1 MPIMQAS
8 LETSLKQHLILNQN
22 TRVWLDIISMP
33 AYDLVEKIKHEL
45 DNNPFVI
52 PNYNSSL
59 MSSGKN
65 NLLETAIPNSKESIF
80 SHLETQINIEFS
92 NKKDIDTALN
102 ILGFLNKDGF
112 ILTPLEEIS
121 KTLAV
126 SLSQVKYILSVIK
139 KLDPLGIASS
149 SLKECLYTQLESL
162 DESDVV
168 ELAKVIVEKYLDELS
183 KKKYSKISE
192 ALNISLED
200 IEKALKLIQTLEP
213 YPARNYDITPVKYV
227 VPELFILKKN
237 DEWVVKT
244 NKDFIEPLQ
253 ISKKYIRLMGDTK
266 DEKTLEYL
274 REKLVYAKS
283 LINAIEERKKTLHNV
298 GLALLELQYDFFE
311 RGGEYLKPLTLKDI
325 ANHEKVSLSEST
337 ISRISN
343 NKYLETTW
351 GTFSIKYFFSSVV
364 GGNFSARSVKEIIKR
379 IIENSNVNMS
389 DEKIRLILKSEGI
402 DLSRRTVTKY
412 RNSMNI
418 FSSRDR

>member
-1 MPIMQAS
+1 MATINAS

-45 DNNPFVI
+45 DNNPFII
-52 PNYNSSL
+52 PNYKSGL
-59 MSSGKN
+59 MSSGN
-65 NLLETAIPNSKESIF
+65 SELLESVIPNSKESIF

-126 SLSQVKYILSVIK
+126 SLSEVKRIVSVIK

-149 SLKECLYTQLESL
+149 SLKECLYTQLESMK
-162 DESDVV
+162 ETDVV
-168 ELAKVIVEKYLDELS
+168 TLAKVMVEKYLNELS
-183 KKKYSKISE
+183 KKNYSKISD
-192 ALNISLED
+192 ALNINIED

-213 YPARNYDITPVKYV
+213 YPARNYDTTPVKYV

-253 ISKKYIRLMGDTK
+253 ISKKYIKLMGYTK
-266 DEKTLEYL
+266 DKKTLEYL

-283 LINAIEERKKTLHNV
+283 LINAIEERRKTLHNV

-311 RGGEYLKPLTLKDI
+311 QGVEYLKPLTLKDI
-325 ANHEKVSLSEST
+325 AYHEKVSLSEST

-364 GGNFSARSVKEIIKR
+364 SGNYSARSVKEIVKR
-379 IIENSNVNMS
+379 IIESSNVNMS